1 MEEYTDSGEDKNVYS
16 DDDNDYFTA
25 STQNNRTSK
34 NTDSSPLD
42 PKRLAEEMS
51 KIQPKHEKEKK
62 KLFESYYKTRE
73 NEENGADNHCF
84 KFNKIYTDLKF
95 DYSVLVSG
103 FGSKIQLIETF
114 VKEFCTD
121 GPSLH
126 FKGYLP
132 NLSVRD
138 LLYKITFSLFGI
150 DKKIASP
157 IAHCNFIKSIFES
170 GGMDINKMRQTF
182 GGRFDYGIP
191 DHVYVVIHNIDGYS
205 LRNETSQL
213 TLALLATI
221 PQVHMIATIDAIGA
235 QLLWD
240 NRMLSNFNWTTYS
253 MPTYQP
259 YDLELSYDTNMKGGG
274 GGGGIGSKSSS
285 GTNKNLQPSTIL
297 TVLKSLTEISTD
309 IFKELLTYLIKKK
322 KNKIEFKILF
332 DICRDAFL
340 VSSESGLKTQL
351 REFID
356 HKIIIQKEIGD
367 TTFLIIP
374 IETSVMEIILSQLEN
389 SIS

>member
-1 MEEYTDSGEDKNVYS
+1 M
-16 DDDNDYFTA
+16 
-25 STQNNRTSK
+25 
-34 NTDSSPLD
+34 
-42 PKRLAEEMS
+42 
-51 KIQPKHEKEKK
+51 
-62 KLFESYYKTRE
+62 
-73 NEENGADNHCF
+73 
-84 KFNKIYTDLKF
+84 YTDLKF

-114 VKEFCTD
+114 VDEFCTD
-121 GPSLH
+121 GPSIH

-132 NLSVRD
+132 ILGIRD

-150 DKKIASP
+150 DKKITSP
-157 IAHCNFIKSIFES
+157 IAHGNFIKSIFES
-170 GGMDINKMRQTF
+170 RSQDLGKIRQTF
-182 GGRFDYGIP
+182 GGNFDYGIP
-191 DHVYVVIHNIDGYS
+191 EHLYIVVHNIDGYS
-205 LRNETSQL
+205 LRNEISQL
-213 TLALLATI
+213 TLALLANI

-253 MPTYQP
+253 MPTYRP
-259 YDLELSYDTNMKGGG
+259 YDLELSYGVDSKGGG
-274 GGGGIGSKSSS
+274 GSGTTSS

-309 IFKELLTYLIKKK
+309 IFKELLTYLIGKK
-322 KNKIEFKILF
+322 KNRMEFKILF
-332 DICRDAFL
+332 DICKDAFL

-367 TTFLIIP
+367 TTFLIVP
-374 IETSVMEIILSQLEN
+374 IEISVMEIILSQLES

>member
-1 MEEYTDSGEDKNVYS
+1 MEEYTDSGEDKNIYS
-16 DDDNDYFTA
+16 DDDNDYFTI

-34 NTDSSPLD
+34 NIDSSPLD
-42 PKRLAEEMS
+42 PKRLAEEIS
-51 KIQPKHEKEKK
+51 QIQPKHEKEKK
-62 KLFESYYKTRE
+62 KLFESYYKIRE

-84 KFNKIYTDLKF
+84 KFNKMYTDLKF
-95 DYSVLVSG
+95 NYSVLVSG
-103 FGSKIQLIETF
+103 FGSKIRLIETF
-114 VKEFCTD
+114 VSEFCTD
-121 GPSLH
+121 GPTIH

-132 NLSVRD
+132 NSSVRD

-150 DKKIASP
+150 NRTIATP
-157 IAHCNFIKSIFES
+157 IGHCNFIKSIFES
-170 GGMDINKMRQTF
+170 SSKDINKLRQTF
-182 GGRFDYGIP
+182 GGEFNYGIP
-191 DHVYVVIHNIDGYS
+191 DHVYVIIHNIDGYS

-213 TLALLATI
+213 TLSLLATI
-221 PQVHMIATIDAIGA
+221 PQINMIASLDAIGA

-240 NRMLSNFNWTTYS
+240 NRMLANFNWTTYS

-259 YDLELSYDTNMKGGG
+259 YELELSYHVNTKGSGG
-274 GGGGIGSKSSS
+274 SGKTSS
-285 GTNKNLQPSTIL
+285 GTNKNLQPSNIL

-309 IFKELLTYLIKKK
+309 IFKELLAYLIEKK
-322 KNKIEFKILF
+322 KNRIEFKILF

-374 IETSVMEIILSQLEN
+374 IETSVMEIILSQLVN
-389 SIS
+389 SNP